1 MGKSLDM
8 SKKLVENVT
17 RDEKYIYRWSA
28 TRKIVICDENGRLK
42 GNSREYQERWELYGY
57 RLEVKAKTH

>member
-1 MGKSLDM
+1 M

-17 RDEKYIYRWSA
+17 RDEKHIYIACQQRAES
-28 TRKIVICDENGRLK
+28 VNCDENGGLK
-42 GNSREYQERWELYGY
+42 GNSREYQERWELYAY